1 MFSTK
6 TYTIYI
12 FSTLS
17 LIILCYFTI
26 DKEVSLYF
34 IDHSTIFKHIGKKIS
49 MLGESH
55 WYIIIAILGALYFAF
70 VEKNRLYMHRFL
82 FLLYANLF
90 SGLISLVSKLF
101 FGKLRPWKLE
111 NNGDGFG
118 FLFFQNPDFT
128 FLQNINYQATMLL
141 KNSTHYTSF
150 PSGHSTTTIAVFTYM
165 VLLFPKYTYVW
176 FMVALVGL
184 SGRILANDHFIS
196 DILAGALVGSL
207 ATLYIYNKMKEKL
220 VKNS

>member
-6 TYTIYI
+6 IYTIYI
-12 FSTLS
+12 LSMLS

-26 DKEVSLYF
+26 DREISLYF
-34 IDHSTIFKHIGKKIS
+34 IEHSDTFKIIGKKIS

-55 WYIIIAILGALYFAF
+55 WYIIIALLGATYFTFVKKNSLYTQ
-70 VEKNRLYMHRFL
+70 RFL

-111 NNGDGFG
+111 NGDDGFG

-128 FLQNINYQATMLL
+128 FLQNINYQITMLL
-141 KNSTHYTSF
+141 KDSTHYTSF
-150 PSGHSTTTIAVFTYM
+150 PSGHSTTTVAVFTYM
-165 VLLFPKYTYVW
+165 VLLFPKYTYIW
-176 FMVALVGL
+176 LSVALVGL

-196 DILAGALVGSL
+196 DVLAGALVGSL